1 MIFSILWFFCTLR
14 FQIYKYLYLSQIL
27 SYHKKPNT
35 SIEGFS
41 ISKNIPLW
49 LVLWSRVTYTRA
61 SQQLITPTLTSNF
74 GKLLHDLLLSFALGD
89 GPHKQTIVGNRDAHT
104 DVFPRANF
112 IVVTLQERLQ
122 SESKRPQVDR
132 NKQTITYEF
141 DGLLSS
147 LFSAEGDEGVSS
159 VQPAE
164 RVHHQTQIPY
174 GSGFLEQRD

>member
-1 MIFSILWFFCTLR
+1 M
-14 FQIYKYLYLSQIL
+14 
-27 SYHKKPNT
+27 H
-35 SIEGFS
+35 
-41 ISKNIPLW
+41 
-49 LVLWSRVTYTRA
+49 TYTRA

-74 GKLLHDLLLSFALGD
+74 GKLLHDLILSFALGD

-132 NKQTITYEF
+132 NKKTITYEF

>member
-1 MIFSILWFFCTLR
+1 MYPYDWFCGPG
-14 FQIYKYLYLSQIL
+14 S
-27 SYHKKPNT
+27 HK
-35 SIEGFS
+35 
-41 ISKNIPLW
+41 
-49 LVLWSRVTYTRA
+49 RA

-122 SESKRPQVDR
+122 SESKSPQVDI

>member
-1 MIFSILWFFCTLR
+1 MKAEKFLCLTLLLER
-14 FQIYKYLYLSQIL
+14 KQKNNR
-27 SYHKKPNT
+27 KP
-35 SIEGFS
+35 
-41 ISKNIPLW
+41 
-49 LVLWSRVTYTRA
+49 LVLIFMIICKSSVSPFLMHTYIRA
-61 SQQLITPTLTSNF
+61 SQPLITPTLTSNF

-112 IVVTLQERLQ
+112 VVVTLQERLQ

>member
-1 MIFSILWFFCTLR
+1 M
-14 FQIYKYLYLSQIL
+14 
-27 SYHKKPNT
+27 H
-35 SIEGFS
+35 
-41 ISKNIPLW
+41 
-49 LVLWSRVTYTRA
+49 TYTRA

-74 GKLLHDLLLSFALGD
+74 GKLLHDLILSFALGD

-132 NKQTITYEF
+132 NKKTITYEF

-174 GSGFLEQRD
+174 GSGFSNRGTSSSSKRSLGIFPTKIYERLRKQDQPQYTE